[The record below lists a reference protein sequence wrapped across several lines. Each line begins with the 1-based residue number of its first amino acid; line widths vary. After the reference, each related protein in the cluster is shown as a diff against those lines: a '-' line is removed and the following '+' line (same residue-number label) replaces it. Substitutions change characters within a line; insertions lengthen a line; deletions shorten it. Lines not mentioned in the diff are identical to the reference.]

1 MTFFVKS
8 SQFID
13 TQIYMNVLHLATVKL
28 QEPICKFDRISA
40 FLYKAKQLLA
50 KKKKTFQGKVERI

>member
-13 TQIYMNVLHLATVKL
+13 TKIYINVLHLASVKL
-28 QEPICKFDRISA
+28 QDPICKFDRIRA
-40 FLYKAKQLLA
+40 FLYKIKQLLA
-50 KKKKTFQGKVERI
+50 KKKKTFQGKVARI